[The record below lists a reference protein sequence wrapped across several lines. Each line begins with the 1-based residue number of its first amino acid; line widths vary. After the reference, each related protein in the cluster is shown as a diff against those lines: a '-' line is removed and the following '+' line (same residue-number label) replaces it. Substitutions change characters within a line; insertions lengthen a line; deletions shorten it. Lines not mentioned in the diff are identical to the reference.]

1 MASVHDVHHQ
11 VLCRFSLSIICR
23 PWLSPTAV
31 HVRATCRT
39 KNPHGLGQ
47 IAGQIRASDR
57 NSQSKRMGHASHAIR
72 AALCSKHLQRRA
84 EGEGQPLAGL
94 PGPETAVFGG

>member
-1 MASVHDVHHQ
+1 
-11 VLCRFSLSIICR
+11 
-23 PWLSPTAV
+23 
-31 HVRATCRT
+31 
-39 KNPHGLGQ
+39 
-47 IAGQIRASDR
+47 
-57 NSQSKRMGHASHAIR
+57 MGHASHAIR